1 MKTRIYTLEFKLFF
15 RNKST
20 WVGILVLLITGLAS
34 LYFGHTF
41 IERQKNVIAKAALL
55 QHENTKNNIHHFG
68 DELGLLM
75 FHNKFSVANIP
86 NQWASFANGQRDVN
100 PYLISVTILGL
111 EGQIY
116 DTDINNPVSL
126 LMGNMDLSFVFIF
139 LFPLIIIAFDYNIF
153 SAEQENGTWP
163 LLRAQTDKPFVL
175 IWRKLLV
182 RIITVFAVAL
192 ILLTSAVLFLQ
203 LPLNLNLLSIAAIL
217 FLYLLFWF
225 ALVMLVVS
233 FFKSSNFNASAL
245 VACWVLFCVVIPGAL
260 NLTLSHFYPIPE
272 ALQNVVNQRE
282 GYHEKWDMEKD
293 RSLKPFYSHYPQFK
307 KYPFPAEK
315 SFSWYWYF
323 AMQQQ
328 GDDEA
333 AGSKKSVLDKLDA
346 RASFTK
352 IASYFVPSIQTQLF
366 INNIAGSDLNQHL
379 QFQQEVRR
387 YHEELRLHFY
397 PSIFQELD
405 VTQSGIEKFRL
416 KKYDQN
422 TQSAHNGSLLSMFL
436 LTTCLALLATQNLK
450 KLQV

>member
-20 WVGILVLLITGLAS
+20 WMGILVLLITGFAS

-41 IERQKNVIAKAALL
+41 IERQKNVIAKAASL
-55 QHENTKNNIHHFG
+55 QQENTKNNIHHFG

-139 LFPLIIIAFDYNIF
+139 LFPLIIIAFGYNIF
-153 SAEQENGTWP
+153 SAERENGTWP
-163 LLRAQTDKPFVL
+163 LLRAQTDKPFIL

-182 RIITVFAVAL
+182 RMITIFAVAL
-192 ILLTSAVLFLQ
+192 ILLASAILFLQ

-260 NLTLSHFYPIPE
+260 NLALSHFYPIPE

-293 RSLKPFYSHYPQFK
+293 RSLKPFYNHYPQYK
-307 KYPFPAEK
+307 KYPFPEEK

-333 AGSKKSVLDKLDA
+333 AGSKKSVSDKLDA

-405 VTQSGIEKFRL
+405 VTQSGIEKFGL

-422 TQSAHNGSLLSMFL
+422 TQSAQNASLFSMLL

-450 KLQV
+450 KLRV